1 MSRLLVVFL
10 ALVVC
15 LTACTKEKV
24 VYVEVPVEI
33 PVEPSPTTTPVQIPP
48 KPDPPP
54 VLSQWE
60 RERLASMEKDGKL
73 LMEFYRLT
81 NGDGW
86 REKDNWGSSD
96 WDLSTW
102 YGVGYSQHS
111 FREFDK
117 SGWGVYSLVLTQN
130 WLKGPLPDFIW
141 ELRGLKFLDLRANH
155 LSGPIPKQLS
165 WMKHLEDVNLMDNK
179 LTGSIPD
186 LNQSRPR
193 HLALSNNQ
201 LSGPIPAWLSQ
212 ADNLGRIWLAHNQ
225 FTGSFKTESIHRF
238 ASNVTLND
246 NQLSGELPIDLLEK
260 RPNLAVLRLHNN
272 QFTGPIPAEWVRA
285 VTERKP
291 SVCPHTGAFSCLK
304 ELTLSGNNF
313 TGCIPSGLFAIRKHD
328 LDQIDLP
335 PCP

>member
-33 PVEPSPTTTPVQIPP
+33 PVEPSPTITPVQIPP
-48 KPDPPP
+48 KPDPP

-81 NGDGW
+81 GGDSW
-86 REKDNWGSSD
+86 KKKDNWGSTPI
-96 WDLSTW
+96 DLRVWHGVSYRRHSQRGW
-102 YGVGYSQHS
+102 EMYGLYLSMNG
-111 FREFDK
+111 
-117 SGWGVYSLVLTQN
+117 
-130 WLKGPLPDFIW
+130 LKGKLPDFIG
-141 ELRGLKFLDLRANH
+141 EFEGLRFLDLRGNH
-155 LSGPIPKQLS
+155 LEGPIPQQFS
-165 WMKHLEDVNLMDNK
+165 RMKNFEDINLVDNK

-260 RPNLAVLRLHNN
+260 RPDLAVLRLHNN